1 MALLAL
7 KPKLHKM
14 KTVNSLSGGRTSSY
28 MAVHYPADV
37 NLFACVEIEDR
48 RATPKDAKLVQM
60 CSDKLGHEFIATAED
75 NRTLTLMFDLEQI
88 IGKEIKWLSERTY
101 DSLFRE
107 KHFFGGTPNRL
118 PSWARR
124 YCTVELKLVPIF
136 KYCFLNLL
144 ESENDKVKMRI
155 GYRIDE
161 AHRMENFFDRD
172 NEHMNFPIACKT
184 YGQKR
189 QVKKVFHWREA
200 EFPLIND
207 LITQFDVIRFWR
219 DKHLVFPPQSN
230 CVGCFHKDEVSLHLQ
245 WENAPDQMRWFAD
258 QEKLNKGT
266 WLDTGLKYERIK
278 DLHFTVPIDFENAG
292 VSCSGGCT
300 D

>member
-1 MALLAL
+1 MI
-7 KPKLHKM
+7 K
-14 KTVNSLSGGRTSSY
+14 VNSLSGGRTSSY
-28 MAVHYPADV
+28 LAVHYPADV
-37 NLFACVEIEDR
+37 NLFACVEIESR
-48 RATPKDAKLVQM
+48 KASPKDKKLVQM

-75 NRTLTLMFDLEQI
+75 NRTLILMFELEQI

-107 KHFFGGTPNRL
+107 KHLFGGTPNRL

-144 ESENDKVKMRI
+144 ESETDKVKMRI

-161 AHRMENFFDRD
+161 HHRKVTFFEND
-172 NEHMNFPIACKT
+172 NERMKFPIACKN
-184 YGQKR
+184 YLQKR
-189 QVKKVFHWREA
+189 QIKKVFHWREA
-200 EFPLIND
+200 EFPLIDDKVTN
-207 LITQFDVIRFWR
+207 FDVIRFWR

-230 CVGCFHKDEVSLHLQ
+230 CAGCFHKDEVSLNLQ
-245 WENAPDQMRWFAD
+245 WQEAPEQMQWFAD

-266 WLDTGLKYERIK
+266 WLDNGLKYDRIK
-278 DLHFTVPIDFENAG
+278 DMQFTMPLDFDMAG
-292 VSCSGGCT
+292 VSCAGGCT